1 LRRHRACRGV
11 SSRCLALLA
20 ESLLACLVSCQTIE
34 TGLDEVPIGPFRPR
48 PAETADKETSQPA
61 VAASGP
67 LELRVQDAILLALE
81 QNRAFKVRRLN
92 PSIQGTFEDQE
103 RAAFDPTVSGEVSTG
118 SSTSTQASS
127 TGVGTVHSKSVEA
140 GAGVQKLLPSG
151 TTVGIEGATSV
162 SDSSRSGNLV
172 GQRLGLS
179 VTQALL
185 KGYGAAVNLASLRQ
199 AKLNT
204 LASHYELRGF
214 AEALVAQVEQTYWN
228 YALALRQI
236 EIVTESLRLAEQ
248 QLRETRER
256 INVGKLAEIELA
268 AAEAEV
274 ALRTEGL
281 INARSALAKVR
292 LLLLRLLNPPGPN
305 PWGRGLVLRNAPA
318 IPEVNLEDVESH
330 VQVAERMRPD
340 LNEARLQVQHGNL
353 EIVTTRNG
361 LLPKLDL
368 FVSLGKTGFARSFF
382 DSVGDLGGDG
392 YDASFGVLYEY
403 PLGNRDAEARH
414 ERALLTHDQEVEAV
428 GNLSQL
434 VELDV
439 RTAHIEV
446 NRAREQVAATAATR
460 RLQEEAFRAETEKF
474 QVGRSTSLLVAQAQR
489 DLVAGRI
496 GEVQAVVSYLNAL
509 VDLYRL
515 DGSLLERRGIEAPG
529 RKPVQLSETS
539 AP

>member
-1 LRRHRACRGV
+1 
-11 SSRCLALLA
+11 
-20 ESLLACLVSCQTIE
+20 
-34 TGLDEVPIGPFRPR
+34 
-48 PAETADKETSQPA
+48 
-61 VAASGP
+61 
-67 LELRVQDAILLALE
+67 
-81 QNRAFKVRRLN
+81 
-92 PSIQGTFEDQE
+92 
-103 RAAFDPTVSGEVSTG
+103 
-118 SSTSTQASS
+118 
-127 TGVGTVHSKSVEA
+127 
-140 GAGVQKLLPSG
+140 
-151 TTVGIEGATSV
+151 
-162 SDSSRSGNLV
+162 
-172 GQRLGLS
+172 
-179 VTQALL
+179 
-185 KGYGAAVNLASLRQ
+185 
-199 AKLNT
+199 
-204 LASHYELRGF
+204 
-214 AEALVAQVEQTYWN
+214 
-228 YALALRQI
+228 
-236 EIVTESLRLAEQ
+236 
-248 QLRETRER
+248 
-256 INVGKLAEIELA
+256 LAEIELA

>member
-1 LRRHRACRGV
+1 
-11 SSRCLALLA
+11 
-20 ESLLACLVSCQTIE
+20 
-34 TGLDEVPIGPFRPR
+34 
-48 PAETADKETSQPA
+48 
-61 VAASGP
+61 
-67 LELRVQDAILLALE
+67 
-81 QNRAFKVRRLN
+81 
-92 PSIQGTFEDQE
+92 
-103 RAAFDPTVSGEVSTG
+103 
-118 SSTSTQASS
+118 
-127 TGVGTVHSKSVEA
+127 
-140 GAGVQKLLPSG
+140 VQKLLPSG

-414 ERALLTHDQEVEAV
+414 ERALLTHDQEVEAI